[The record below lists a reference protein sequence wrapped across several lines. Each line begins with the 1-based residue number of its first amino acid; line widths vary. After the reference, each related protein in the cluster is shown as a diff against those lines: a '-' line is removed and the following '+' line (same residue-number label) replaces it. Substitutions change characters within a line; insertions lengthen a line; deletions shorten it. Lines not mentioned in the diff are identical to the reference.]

1 MEYLTTGVPT
11 TTLGR
16 RDQVGG
22 PFLSCVGEKLRLR
35 EATGLAKVTHLAWK
49 EQGCS
54 AGRGGA
60 GGDRW
65 TTVPVLALHTCSEAR
80 VGDFSLALTVKPQLP
95 QTLTLLT

>member
-1 MEYLTTGVPT
+1 MSLCSRQQVFVEYLTTGVPT

-54 AGRGGA
+54 AGPGGA

-65 TTVPVLALHTCSEAR
+65 TTVPVLALHTCR
-80 VGDFSLALTVKPQLP
+80 Q
-95 QTLTLLT
+95 